1 MSSRLYEHTRPAI
14 GAARLLL
21 LGAGL
26 SLLIAGC
33 ASAAAS
39 ATAGPTDTAAA
50 STTAAAATSA
60 ATPTDTPTPAP
71 TPSPTPV
78 PTAAPTPAPTPTQ
91 TPVPAATP
99 KPTPTPL
106 PALAIGLCTGSQL
119 SLSITLWTN
128 DGTTSYAH
136 VTATNVSSASCN
148 MRGTPQT
155 QIVDGHG
162 SVIGDAGA
170 AGGEVK
176 TSDPV
181 YTLAPNGTANDIVTW
196 GNWCKTAPAQNVR
209 VSAVMPFGL
218 GKIVAPALGAAPIP
232 TCLASGQST
241 SVSAEQWLP

>member
-1 MSSRLYEHTRPAI
+1 MSSRPYEHSRPAI
-14 GAARLLL
+14 GVARLLL

-33 ASAAAS
+33 SSAAAS
-39 ATAGPTDTAAA
+39 PTARPTDTAAA
-50 STTAAAATSA
+50 STSAAAASSA

-71 TPSPTPV
+71 TSTPTPAPLPTAAPTPTPAPV
-78 PTAAPTPAPTPTQ
+78 PTAAP
-91 TPVPAATP
+91 
-99 KPTPTPL
+99 KPTPPPL

-128 DGTTSYAH
+128 DSAISYAH
-136 VTATNVSSASCN
+136 ITATNVSSASCN
-148 MRGTPQT
+148 MRGTPET

-162 SVIGDAGA
+162 SVIGDAGS

-181 YTLAPNGTANDIVTW
+181 YTLAPNGTVNDIVTW

-218 GKIVAPALGAAPIP
+218 GKIVAPALGAAPLP
-232 TCLASGQST
+232 TCYASGQST
-241 SVSAEQWLP
+241 AVSAEQWLP